1 MAASCRAA
9 ALHIHSPLL
18 LGNRGDISQLSYSA
32 MDTDLAPEDE
42 QTIAISWMEKTP
54 LEWQEYVNKEVT
66 VTADEKNEY
75 QGWAVTIDPVSASVV
90 LVNFEDDEKIS
101 VRMVMGHAVQK
112 VEILKDSDEVTKQ
125 KLQNIFNLQES
136 SSSYKK
142 EDLETKMLNL
152 KGWLQQN
159 NIPVTEQGQSI
170 RTLCVAGVLTI
181 DPPYGPE
188 NCSSTNEIIL
198 SRIQGLL
205 QGYMTSQ

>member
-1 MAASCRAA
+1 MGFLADGCKYQKAE
-9 ALHIHSPLL
+9 
-18 LGNRGDISQLSYSA
+18 DISQLSYSA

>member
-1 MAASCRAA
+1 MGFLAD
-9 ALHIHSPLL
+9 
-18 LGNRGDISQLSYSA
+18 GYISQLSYSA

>member
-1 MAASCRAA
+1 
-9 ALHIHSPLL
+9 
-18 LGNRGDISQLSYSA
+18 

>member
-1 MAASCRAA
+1 MGFLASGWKYQKAE
-9 ALHIHSPLL
+9 
-18 LGNRGDISQLSYSA
+18 DISQLLYSA
-32 MDTDLAPEDE
+32 MDTDLAPEEE
-42 QTIAISWMEKTP
+42 QTIVTSWTEKTP

-66 VTADEKNEY
+66 VFADEKNEY

-90 LVNFEDDEKIS
+90 LVNFEDDQKIV

-112 VEILKDSDEVTKQ
+112 VEIRKDSDEVTKQ

-136 SSSYKK
+136 SSAYKK
-142 EDLETKMLNL
+142 EDLETKKLNL

-159 NIPVTEQGQSI
+159 NIPVTEQGQST

-205 QGYMTSQ
+205 QGYMTNQ

>member
-1 MAASCRAA
+1 MGSSSRA
-9 ALHIHSPLL
+9 
-18 LGNRGDISQLSYSA
+18 DISQLLYSA
-32 MDTDLAPEDE
+32 MDTDLAPEEE
-42 QTIAISWMEKTP
+42 QTIVTSWTEKTP

-66 VTADEKNEY
+66 VIADEKNEY

-90 LVNFEDDEKIS
+90 LVNFEDDQKIS

-136 SSSYKK
+136 SSAYKK
-142 EDLETKMLNL
+142 EDLETKKLNL

-159 NIPVTEQGQSI
+159 NIPVTEQGQST
-170 RTLCVAGVLTI
+170 RTLCVAGVFTI

-205 QGYMTSQ
+205 QGYMANQ

>member
-1 MAASCRAA
+1 
-9 ALHIHSPLL
+9 
-18 LGNRGDISQLSYSA
+18 
-32 MDTDLAPEDE
+32 MDTDIATQDE
-42 QTIAISWMEKTP
+42 QNTVTSWTERTP

-66 VTADEKNEY
+66 VIADEKNEY
-75 QGWAVTIDPVSASVV
+75 QGWVVTIDPVSASVV
-90 LVNFEDDEKIS
+90 LVNFEDNQKIS

-125 KLQNIFNLQES
+125 KLLNIFNLEGS
-136 SSSYKK
+136 SSSTYKK
-142 EDLETKMLNL
+142 EDLETKKLNL

-159 NIPVTEQGQSI
+159 NIPVTEQGPTT

-198 SRIQGLL
+198 SRVQGLL